1 MKYERPFLSVSFVS
15 KMVFVGLLPL
25 FSTFYN
31 MRAQIHDYSEPWR
44 VVTLQVL
51 LQPCILYIEV

>member
-25 FSTFYN
+25 FSTFCN
-31 MRAQIHDYSEPWR
+31 MRAQIHDCSEPWR